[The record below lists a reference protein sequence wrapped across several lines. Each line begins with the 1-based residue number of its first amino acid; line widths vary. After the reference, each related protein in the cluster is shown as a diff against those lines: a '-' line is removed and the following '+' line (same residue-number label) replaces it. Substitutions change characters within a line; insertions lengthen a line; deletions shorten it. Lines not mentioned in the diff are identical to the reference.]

1 MPANFKLG
9 KHKFTVPNSWD
20 ECSTNL
26 FFELA
31 GADHSDYIEMIAIL
45 SGLPRSVISQSRQ
58 LDLDT
63 ILDPHLT
70 WMGEQINWKKIK
82 PPKEIYFGIKTLK
95 VPTDLDLETF
105 GQKLVMDSIIDENT
119 KTKGKGKG
127 KQSVV
132 NLSKLIPAAFAVYFA
147 AKYYEKDFEREL
159 VDEFLPIVGELPIM
173 TVYPIGSF
181 FLKTHFGFG
190 NLTLFDWLLKETTMR
205 WLRILQRWINM
216 ATSKLLTR
224 WQGVTS

>member
-20 ECSTNL
+20 ECSTDL

-63 ILDPHLT
+63 ILDPHLE
-70 WMGEQINWKKIK
+70 WMGEQINWEDIK
-82 PPKEIYFGIKTLK
+82 PPTEVNFGVNKIT
-95 VPTDLDLETF
+95 VPADLDLESF

-119 KTKGKGKG
+119 KTEGKKS
-127 KQSVV
+127 KV
-132 NLSKLIPAAFAVYFA
+132 NFSKLIPAAFAVYFA
-147 AKYYEKDFEREL
+147 AKYYDKDFEREL
-159 VDEFLPIVGELPIM
+159 VDKFLPIVGELPIM

-181 FLKTHFGFG
+181 FLRTHFGFG
-190 NLTLFDWLLKETTMR
+190 SLTLFDWLLKETTRR
-205 WLRILQRWINM
+205 WLRILGRWINTV
-216 ATSKLLTR
+216 TSKLWMR